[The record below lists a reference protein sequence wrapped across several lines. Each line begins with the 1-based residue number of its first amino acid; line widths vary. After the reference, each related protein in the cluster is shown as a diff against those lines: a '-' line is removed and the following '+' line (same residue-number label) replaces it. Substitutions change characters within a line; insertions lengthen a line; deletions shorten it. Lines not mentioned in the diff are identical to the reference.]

1 VVPYNL
7 VACRILGSVTRMS
20 FDCSQE
26 MAGKWMGCC
35 SGKYRQLTVES
46 QTVGTLI
53 ILDVAATR
61 ILLLAESFSHLC
73 DHMAFVAGTSSDG
86 AISTFATR
94 SIINS

>member
-1 VVPYNL
+1 
-7 VACRILGSVTRMS
+7 M
-20 FDCSQE
+20 
-26 MAGKWMGCC
+26 
-35 SGKYRQLTVES
+35 
-46 QTVGTLI
+46 I
-53 ILDVAATR
+53 ILDVAPTR

>member
-1 VVPYNL
+1 ML
-7 VACRILGSVTRMS
+7 T

-26 MAGKWMGCC
+26 MAGKWMGYC
-35 SGKYRQLTVES
+35 SGKCMQLTVES
-46 QTVGTLI
+46 QTVGTLN
-53 ILDVAATR
+53 ILDVASTR
-61 ILLLAESFSHLC
+61 ILLLVEYFSHLC